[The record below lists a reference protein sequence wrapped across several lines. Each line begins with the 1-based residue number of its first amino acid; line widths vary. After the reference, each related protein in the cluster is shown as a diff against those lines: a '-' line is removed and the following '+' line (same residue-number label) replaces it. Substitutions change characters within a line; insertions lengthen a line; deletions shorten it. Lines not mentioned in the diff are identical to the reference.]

1 MSYSYM
7 VIALKKLLAFLISLA
22 LVITAFV
29 TLSLREDASVQ
40 VIAGSD
46 IVFKPVNIIQLV
58 KSLFG

>member
-1 MSYSYM
+1 M
-7 VIALKKLLAFLISLA
+7 KKLLAFLISLA

>member
-1 MSYSYM
+1 M